1 MLVNKKLVVNNLQ
14 FPCLVLKI
22 NDFNNDQEINL
33 LENEFVL
40 CYFYHLRQKLVLDH
54 KFTLLAINS
63 RYLITEIYHDLA
75 VFFPHQVVKGQTY
88 WLVPNNIAKKI
99 NFQIQDYFFV
109 S

>member
-33 LENEFVL
+33 LENESVL

-75 VFFPHQVVKGQTY
+75 VFFPHQVVKGQIY